1 MDRKSCSFRI
11 PDVKLGQCSFQDLTV
26 TKSFVIAKVCSGRSS
41 LIPADIVDVL
51 FASWFSQ
58 ARVRRNDELGEELG
72 IVATVVF
79 TSATPTASIIKAVE
93 ILNGNVDTG
102 SLSLDVSVEGTV
114 SSRSIEDAVVV
125 AEVVLL
131 GEGLSGETEKDDGGD
146 GDGDGSKD
154 AAINSSQSN
163 ADVNDDDGSLSPG
176 AAAGIGVG
184 CVAVFALA
192 IVMLFVR
199 NKGDSA
205 GKSSFRETP
214 ASYEN
219 AAYHPTSPAN
229 PRTSRTSFSLA
240 RGIEKANPGF
250 KPTPAWP
257 NAQLVLNLA
266 TETTPA
272 RVTSIRR
279 NSTVAASLDNAIS
292 PGAASISAA
301 VNPRR
306 ASSAAGA
313 AQKQRRRSTMMST
326 ADIDELM
333 EMEMPAGGRRMSITV
348 VDKQRRASS
357 TSLV

>member
-146 GDGDGSKD
+146 GDGED

-219 AAYHPTSPAN
+219 AAY
-229 PRTSRTSFSLA
+229 
-240 RGIEKANPGF
+240 
-250 KPTPAWP
+250 
-257 NAQLVLNLA
+257 V
-266 TETTPA
+266 TTLP
-272 RVTSIRR
+272 
-279 NSTVAASLDNAIS
+279 
-292 PGAASISAA
+292 P
-301 VNPRR
+301 P
-306 ASSAAGA
+306 
-313 AQKQRRRSTMMST
+313 
-326 ADIDELM
+326 
-333 EMEMPAGGRRMSITV
+333 P
-348 VDKQRRASS
+348 SS
-357 TSLV
+357 TSFWVVIRSSNTRGPKHPINQRPLSLYADAHY